1 MLCDICIVN
10 IRYQDNKADVNDAVR
25 YSCTCLLQFPP
36 KELDL
41 ARYRKV
47 GGLFFARFSPIIR
60 HFLSCNAF
68 RLQSRP
74 DCEDIFVFRCCVS
87 DQWHQICALRNDL
100 CKFVMQNP
108 GCSIKILS
116 LKRIEGTPARNA
128 KALRAFF
135 LPLRFFSG
143 GRRTGLPDCGL
154 SVCRNR

>member
-1 MLCDICIVN
+1 MSHDICFVN

-47 GGLFFARFSPIIR
+47 GGLFFARFSAAIPV
-60 HFLSCNAF
+60 FLAPTVPHS
-68 RLQSRP
+68 QSRP
-74 DCEDIFVFRCCVS
+74 DCGENFALVCCVP

-108 GCSIKILS
+108 VCSIKILS
-116 LKRIEGTPARNA
+116 LKRIEGTPARNV
-128 KALRAFF
+128 KALRAFLF
-135 LPLRFFSG
+135 APSFRG
-143 GRRTGLPDCGL
+143 
-154 SVCRNR
+154 CRQRLAD

>member
-1 MLCDICIVN
+1 MLRDICLVN

-47 GGLFFARFSPIIR
+47 GGLFFVPFPTVIPD
-60 HFLSCNAF
+60 FLAPTILRS
-68 RLQSRP
+68 QSQP
-74 DCEDIFVFRCCVS
+74 DCGENIASECCVP

-108 GCSIKILS
+108 VCSIKILS
-116 LKRIEGTPARNA
+116 LKRIEGHRPAM
-128 KALRAFF
+128 
-135 LPLRFFSG
+135 
-143 GRRTGLPDCGL
+143 
-154 SVCRNR
+154 